1 MKWIL
6 DVQKAEDG
14 ECFIQLNEEILA
26 LSGFKEGDKIKWV
39 DNLDGSFTLLN
50 HDKMSDY
57 DLTTEMF
64 NRETNRMAKVY
75 ESTTGVSHFIID
87 LYEGDELVIS
97 RMISERTERYVEDCV
112 ENWVMGYGEFAK

>member
-14 ECFIQLNEEILA
+14 EFFIQLNEEILE
-26 LSGFKEGDKIKWV
+26 LSGFKEGDKVKWV
-39 DNLDGSFTLLN
+39 DNLDGSFTIMN
-50 HDKMSDY
+50 ADKMEDY
-57 DLTTEMF
+57 TLTTELF
-64 NRETNRMAKVY
+64 NKETNRTAKVY
-75 ESTTGVSHFIID
+75 KSMSDVLHYVID
-87 LYEGDELVIS
+87 MYEGDELAIS